1 MNYIAQRQQALAR
14 NKTGGIDAVL
24 ITTPVNVTYLTRF
37 TGDSSFFLSTPK
49 NNILLSDARYEE
61 QIKEEVRDVEVHIR
75 PHNETTYEAAA
86 AVLTKSGAKTV
97 AVEGNRITHEE
108 LEHLR
113 SLAPKLTF
121 VPQNKMVES
130 QRVIKDP
137 SEVENIRD
145 AVRVAERAFKMFVA
159 TLRETDTE
167 KDMSDALA
175 GYVLRSGGRGLPF
188 TPITAVGERTALPH
202 AVPTDRLLAD
212 GSKLLVDW
220 GADML
225 YKCDITRTMRSPF
238 GTAPTRK
245 NKHERVGFDFNE
257 LYGHVL
263 AAQNAAIATIRH
275 GAKAKDVDAAARKVL
290 AMAKVSGLDGNL
302 ADYFT
307 HGLGHGI
314 GLELHEAPRVRAN
327 SDDVLEHGMVITVEP
342 GIYIPGWGGIRIED
356 DVLVKP
362 EGFVM
367 LTSLQ
372 RDMTVE

>member
-1 MNYIAQRQQALAR
+1 
-14 NKTGGIDAVL
+14 
-24 ITTPVNVTYLTRF
+24 
-37 TGDSSFFLSTPK
+37 
-49 NNILLSDARYEE
+49 
-61 QIKEEVRDVEVHIR
+61 
-75 PHNETTYEAAA
+75 
-86 AVLTKSGAKTV
+86 
-97 AVEGNRITHEE
+97 
-108 LEHLR
+108 
-113 SLAPKLTF
+113 
-121 VPQNKMVES
+121 
-130 QRVIKDP
+130 
-137 SEVENIRD
+137 
-145 AVRVAERAFKMFVA
+145 
-159 TLRETDTE
+159 
-167 KDMSDALA
+167 MSDALA

-327 SDDVLEHGMVITVEP
+327 SEDVLETGMVITVEP
-342 GIYIPGWGGIRIED
+342 GVYLPGWGGVRIED
-356 DVLVKP
+356 DVVVTA
-362 EGFVM
+362 EGVEL
-367 LTSLQ
+367 LTDAPTALL
-372 RDMTVE
+372 EI